1 MKPAAVCVLAALAL
15 AVAGCGAAKKV
26 AHPCPGGFPVGLG
39 SGPTLA
45 HPLVCG
51 RRTTLTKA
59 SAALGGRLV
68 LPDSA
73 LVRPSD
79 AGPVWMVHSGKQ
91 SAGTTDVAVTFPSQ
105 HVIVEY
111 DRPASSNGS
120 AGHFRAVAE
129 GFHEARVVRLGGRVP
144 ALVTKQNSD
153 SDGHNFGSI
162 IFNLAGGEIRVLGHD
177 DEATLE
183 ASAVSILKRS
193 ASRAASD
200 HYSVRQ
206 VKHAFADQGVR
217 LRTVTPKDF
226 RGLLAFLD
234 GRPAHAV
241 YVYVIQ
247 KGCKCALEPPI
258 RNATTTRHGN
268 VEVLWLRGERS
279 AVQAALRE
287 LD

>member
-1 MKPAAVCVLAALAL
+1 MKPAAACALAALAL
-15 AVAGCGAAKKV
+15 AGSGCGASKELAR
-26 AHPCPGGFPVGLG
+26 PCRGGYAVGS

-45 HPLVCG
+45 HPLLCG

-79 AGPVWMVHSGKQ
+79 A
-91 SAGTTDVAVTFPSQ
+91 AA
-105 HVIVEY
+105 
-111 DRPASSNGS
+111 
-120 AGHFRAVAE
+120 HFQAVAK
-129 GFHEARVVRLGGRVP
+129 GFDRARVIRLDGRVP

-162 IFNLAGGEIRVLGHD
+162 IFNLAGGEIRVLGHN

-183 ASAVSILKRS
+183 ASALSILDRS
-193 ASRAASD
+193 ASRAAID
-200 HYSVRQ
+200 HHSVRQ
-206 VKHAFADQGVR
+206 VEHAFADHGVQ
-217 LRTVTPKDF
+217 LRIVTPKDF

-234 GRPAHAV
+234 GRPSHAV

-247 KGCKCALEPPI
+247 KGCKCTLESPF
-258 RNATTTRHGN
+258 RHATTTRHGN
-268 VEVLWLRGERS
+268 VEVLWRRGERA